1 MMLTFLG
8 QPYEANQTEVAQVPT
23 AQTGKY
29 RGVAVQFSAAHVAR
43 RKNVQLTYRGHH
55 YAH

>member
-8 QPYEANQTEVAQVPT
+8 QPYEANQPGVAQVPT

-29 RGVAVQFSAAHVAR
+29 RGAAVQFSAAHVAR
-43 RKNVQLTYRGHH
+43 RTNVQLTYRGRH
-55 YAH
+55 YTH

>member
-8 QPYEANQTEVAQVPT
+8 QPYEANQSEVAQVPT

-29 RGVAVQFSAAHVAR
+29 RGAAVQFSAAHVAR
-43 RKNVQLTYRGHH
+43 RANVQLTYRGRH
-55 YAH
+55 YTH